1 MIDGPA
7 VLTVFFVYLA
17 GVVIPGPN
25 FVAVVHKAVAA
36 TRSEALA
43 LVAGIVLVNLFWAT
57 CAIAG
62 IGVVFA
68 AFPWAALIVKVL
80 GAAYLMWFGFRLLLK
95 AGKSALAPWVR
106 RPASS
111 GVQECHLRLRQKLS
125 QRHFGAKQ
133 NFIQRSEIG
142 KTRHCVDFPTV
153 LRLKLARLPS
163 LVFD

>member
-1 MIDGPA
+1 MINGPA
-7 VLTVFFVYLA
+7 VLTVFLVYLA

-43 LVAGIVLVNLFWAT
+43 LVAGLVLVNLFWAT
-57 CAIAG
+57 WATWATWVIAG

-95 AGKSALAPWVR
+95 AGKSALSPCNNAVV
-106 RPASS
+106 
-111 GVQECHLRLRQKLS
+111 GNFRQS
-125 QRHFGAKQ
+125 
-133 NFIQRSEIG
+133 FI
-142 KTRHCVDFPTV
+142 
-153 LRLKLARLPS
+153 
-163 LVFD
+163 